1 MRLFLLLALYALSLS
16 MHAQDSQS
24 PSSAYQKPA
33 EESRTESP
41 AAILDTRPWSFSV
54 FAAGG
59 FASAYRFNETI
70 TSFDG
75 SALNLSAPLDLELY
89 NAGLA
94 AGKVLSKPAGP
105 SFLQGQFELGA
116 ELLPYWQAHY
126 PPQVLTYHLN
136 SGYQQTGLLNG
147 QNRFGMSVTP
157 FLCRWDFRGSKWLAP
172 WAQLGGG
179 LLWTN
184 HKFPQYPIRTSDTSV
199 INFTPQVGIGANL
212 FLQPHQSLFFAVN
225 AIHISSASL
234 GDINPGV
241 NITTQFRVGYS
252 WWR

>member
-1 MRLFLLLALYALSLS
+1 MRLLYLLALYALSLPI
-16 MHAQDSQS
+16 HAQDSQS
-24 PSSAYQKPA
+24 PYQKPA
-33 EESRTESP
+33 EQSRSP
-41 AAILDTRPWSFSV
+41 AAILDRRPWSFSL

-59 FASAYRFNETI
+59 FASAYHFNQTI

-75 SALNLSAPLDLELY
+75 STLKLSAPLDLELY
-89 NAGLA
+89 NAGLS
-94 AGKVLSKPAGP
+94 AGRILSKPAGP
-105 SFLQGQFELGA
+105 SFLHGQFELGA

-136 SGYQQTGLLNG
+136 SGSEQTGLLNG
-147 QNRFGMSVTP
+147 QNRFGISVTP
-157 FLCRWDFRGSKWLAP
+157 LLCRWNFRSSKWLTP

-212 FLQPHQSLFFAVN
+212 FLQPHHSLFFAVN

-234 GDINPGV
+234 GDRNPGV